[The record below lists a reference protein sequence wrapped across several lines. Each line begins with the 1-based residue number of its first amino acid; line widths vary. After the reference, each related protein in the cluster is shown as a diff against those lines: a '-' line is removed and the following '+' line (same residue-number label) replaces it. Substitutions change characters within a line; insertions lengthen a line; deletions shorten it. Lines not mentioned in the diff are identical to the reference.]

1 MIPIF
6 INSSNTAKMGRHT
19 LEYPKTKTN
28 TVRRKSDRA
37 SYALE
42 AIHSLINSSPLL
54 NVAFNTPDNDSPFP
68 TILPMIGHMGSFD
81 RPSADLGDPLDL
93 YLHGYVSSRMMNLAR
108 SSSSSSSSSPQDK
121 EQEQEQGLP
130 VCISASHVD
139 ALILATSPFNHS
151 YNYRSAT
158 LFGHATLVTDDA
170 EKLYAM
176 ELITNG
182 VVPDRWRTSRQ
193 PPTPAEMQSTSILRV
208 SISSGSAK
216 FRDGGVHDDRHDLE
230 DADAQGKVWTGVLP
244 VFSRIGDPIPT
255 EYNKVDTPANVTDF
269 VREYNKQNEEYVLAA
284 AKK

>member
-1 MIPIF
+1 
-6 INSSNTAKMGRHT
+6 MGRHT
-19 LEYPKTKTN
+19 LEYPKSKTN
-28 TVRRKSDRA
+28 TVRRKADRA
-37 SYALE
+37 TYALS
-42 AIHSLINSSPLL
+42 AIHSLINASHFLD
-54 NVAFNTPDNDSPFP
+54 VAFNPPDDSPFP

-108 SSSSSSSSSPQDK
+108 SSASSSQGGDDEEEK
-121 EQEQEQGLP
+121 QGQGQQQQQGLP
-130 VCISASHVD
+130 VCIAASHVD

-182 VVPDRWRTSRQ
+182 IVPGRWAASRQ

-208 SISSGSAK
+208 AVASGSAK
-216 FRDGGVHDDRHDLE
+216 FRDGGVRDDRHDLE
-230 DADAQGKVWTGVLP
+230 DDEAQGRVWTGVLP
-244 VFSRIGDPIPT
+244 VFTRIGEPIPT
-255 EYNKVDTPANVTDF
+255 GYSKVETPADVKDF
-269 VREYNKQNEEYVLAA
+269 VREYNRENEEYVFAA

>member
-1 MIPIF
+1 
-6 INSSNTAKMGRHT
+6 MGRHT

-37 SYALE
+37 SYALS
-42 AIHSLINSSPLL
+42 AIHSLINSSQLL
-54 NVAFNTPDNDSPFP
+54 NVAFNTPDSSSFP
-68 TILPMIGHMGSFD
+68 TILPMIGQMGSFD

-108 SSSSSSSSSPQDK
+108 SSSSPQGEDK
-121 EQEQEQGLP
+121 EQGLP
-130 VCISASHVD
+130 VCIATSHVD

-182 VVPDRWRTSRQ
+182 VVPDRWRASRQ
-193 PPTPAEMQSTSILRV
+193 PPTPAEMQSTSILKV
-208 SISSGSAK
+208 TIASGSAK

-230 DADAQGKVWTGVLP
+230 DEDARGQVWTGVLP
-244 VFSRIGDPIPT
+244 VFSRIGEPIPT
-255 EYNKVDTPANVTDF
+255 SYNKVETPVSVTDF
-269 VREYNKQNEEYVLAA
+269 VRNFNKENEEYVLAA